1 MSVVSSKSKQSKR
14 GIESLHRRLN
24 YDHGQNYVDPTPPK
38 LKEHNPK
45 PQKSKFV
52 LSASKMELERSNT
65 ETASTMI
72 QQIKAISE
80 LTAVLNSYSG
90 MKNLKQDI
98 EMLDEIFTNLQVMPA
113 QIETIALIFNS
124 SEEQTELAQR
134 SSELREEAK

>member
-1 MSVVSSKSKQSKR
+1 
-14 GIESLHRRLN
+14 
-24 YDHGQNYVDPTPPK
+24 
-38 LKEHNPK
+38 
-45 PQKSKFV
+45 
-52 LSASKMELERSNT
+52 MELERSNT